1 MSVLI
6 YMYIFFLRIYRR
18 MGLQKTAAKC
28 QLGLSIKYGICYS
41 TAECQFSKV
50 CVIVFTEL

>member
-1 MSVLI
+1 
-6 YMYIFFLRIYRR
+6 
-18 MGLQKTAAKC
+18 MGLQITAAKC
-28 QLGLSIKYGICYS
+28 QLDLSIKYGICYS